1 MSTTENSR
9 GGSTTQSVTRSV
21 QRAVQRAGGSE
32 NMQSLSDGNVS
43 VPSESA
49 GNSGYAPQGSSTSS
63 RNVRRVQA
71 ERSQDMTVD
80 TEVEMTN
87 QSRVSQNVS
96 GRTVNGQSVSRAS
109 GNVSFGDTGASA
121 SVSGG
126 DTNIPTA
133 GHAPSRL
140 QRNTVK
146 RSQTAEVEQ
155 STVIETTN
163 DTRVRN
169 NTSEVVRS
177 VANGT
182 AQSQGHTLNGTANL
196 SGEHVNLA
204 DEKNHKSEVSDK
216 GESGNTLRK
225 RPLRPKKQ

>member
-1 MSTTENSR
+1 
-9 GGSTTQSVTRSV
+9 
-21 QRAVQRAGGSE
+21 
-32 NMQSLSDGNVS
+32 MQSLSDGNVS
-43 VPSESA
+43 VPSEST
-49 GNSGYAPQGSSTSS
+49 GNGGYAPQGSSASS

-71 ERSQDMTVD
+71 ERSQNVTED

-87 QSRVSQNVS
+87 QSRVSQNIS
-96 GRTVNGQSVSRAS
+96 GRTVNGQSVSQAS
-109 GNVSFGDTGASA
+109 GNVSFGDTGAS
-121 SVSGG
+121 VPTPGG

-155 STVIETTN
+155 STVIETTS

-169 NTSEVVRS
+169 NTSEVVRGQAS
-177 VANGT
+177 VTGGT
-182 AQSQGHTLNGTANL
+182 VQSQGHSVSGTANL
-196 SGEHVNLA
+196 SSERVNLA
-204 DEKNHKSEVSDK
+204 DEKNRKPDVGDK
-216 GESGNTLRK
+216 GDSGNTLRK